1 MAFILKNDN
10 LEIQIDAPNENYNF
24 SRFDWTGK
32 IASVKFKN
40 IPISGLEKVKSED
53 ENLFGK
59 GFCNEFGIDS
69 ALGFDDAKIG
79 DWFHKIG
86 VGLLKKEDN
95 EYLFNKAYKIKPAK
109 FKIDAKEQ
117 KIRLSCKSES
127 ANGFSYLLKK
137 EIELHE
143 NGFTIHYYLKNIG
156 EKDIRSN
163 EYTHNFIALNKASIG
178 DQYLLNFPF
187 KLKEQQFGEIVN
199 PEEKVVVGQNQIN
212 FASTIDQE
220 FFFSNLGGEER
231 VKAEWELINLKSKIS
246 IKETGNFQT
255 NKVNLWGCKHV
266 ISPELFYNIY
276 LKPGKSTTWSRA
288 YSLNNI
294 E

>member
-1 MAFILKNDN
+1 MNVKIVKMISCEELIGEFDEETNVIKNPVVMIPVSK
-10 LEIQIDAPNENYNF
+10 E
-24 SRFDWTGK
+24 K
-32 IASVKFKN
+32 IAFQ
-40 IPISGLEKVKSED
+40 PWLPYSED
-53 ENLFGK
+53 
-59 GFCNEFGIDS
+59 
-69 ALGFDDAKIG
+69 
-79 DWFHKIG
+79 
-86 VGLLKKEDN
+86 KE
-95 EYLFNKAYKIKPAK
+95 
-109 FKIDAKEQ
+109 
-117 KIRLSCKSES
+117 
-127 ANGFSYLLKK
+127 
-137 EIELHE
+137 
-143 NGFTIHYYLKNIG
+143 
-156 EKDIRSN
+156 
-163 EYTHNFIALNKASIG
+163 
-178 DQYLLNFPF
+178 F

-288 YSLNNI
+288 YNLNNI